1 MSQFYLDFRLVT
13 ESFVD
18 FSLFYAKSCFLPFLC
33 GQTRLPRVLPSFTE
47 FYRVLSGLAL
57 FSSCTWYV
65 AGMRNATPAGNKTDE
80 SESKWRA
87 RNEPHTKWPAN
98 GTGRTKKM
106 ERPPISWLFQRTPCC
121 LLTLM
126 ASSNCRRPCRCDG
139 RYEICTAFRS
149 KTQRHLIR
157 HLFFPPSRLS
167 SFFFFYSSGVWL
179 SFVEFQLTWFLS
191 RGNFFISYWNLAEI
205 IVGLTRPWIDQNT
218 IAADQSGVSVGR
230 RTINF
235 VGYPRSSAPFNPRE
249 ICRCR
254 TSRFCESDRIVS
266 LVLSAVKSSPHR
278 WKKKPIGNGRPLP
291 AFKSKDEPFPTS
303 FCFPSGP
310 VGRDYVLVE
319 SNLISWTLRI
329 NRFFILFS
337 FLGKYPSPRR
347 SALSPSTRRHA
358 QVLPSFYRVFRTRTG
373 PF

>member
-167 SFFFFYSSGVWL
+167 SFFFFILLGFGWALWNFNWL
-179 SFVEFQLTWFLS
+179 DF
-191 RGNFFISYWNLAEI
+191 
-205 IVGLTRPWIDQNT
+205 
-218 IAADQSGVSVGR
+218 
-230 RTINF
+230 
-235 VGYPRSSAPFNPRE
+235 
-249 ICRCR
+249 
-254 TSRFCESDRIVS
+254 
-266 LVLSAVKSSPHR
+266 
-278 WKKKPIGNGRPLP
+278 
-291 AFKSKDEPFPTS
+291 
-303 FCFPSGP
+303 
-310 VGRDYVLVE
+310 
-319 SNLISWTLRI
+319 
-329 NRFFILFS
+329 
-337 FLGKYPSPRR
+337 
-347 SALSPSTRRHA
+347 
-358 QVLPSFYRVFRTRTG
+358 
-373 PF
+373 